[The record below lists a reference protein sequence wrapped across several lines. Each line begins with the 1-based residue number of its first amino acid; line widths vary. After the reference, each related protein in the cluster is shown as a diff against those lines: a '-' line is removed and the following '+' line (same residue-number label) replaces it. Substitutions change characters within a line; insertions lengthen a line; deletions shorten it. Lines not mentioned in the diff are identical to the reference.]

1 MGVYNWLSCLGSCAA
16 LWLAVLPSD
25 GSAASHL
32 SSAQVAVVAWQ
43 IAKLKYPQERSV
55 ASRWS
60 DAKKAAEFICRPL
73 AMRVLKR
80 GFKGADRV
88 FLGTDDP
95 STLHLLGNRRLTG
108 SGQVRIGYDWQTF
121 TFSCKL
127 DPRTGEAV
135 SFETTLASAARR
147 SRMSLRTSMGLRSFF
162 RPGTPAPAHKAP
174 PNRAGSPPA

>member
-1 MGVYNWLSCLGSCAA
+1 MGVYNWLSCQGSCAA

-25 GSAASHL
+25 GSAASQL
-32 SSAQVAVVAWQ
+32 SSAQVTVVAWQ

-95 STLHLLGNRRLTG
+95 STLHLLGSRRLTG

-121 TFSCKL
+121 TFSCTL
-127 DPRTGEAV
+127 DPRTGKAV
-135 SFETTLASAARR
+135 SFATTLHWQARAQPR
-147 SRMSLRTSMGLRSFF
+147 RVR
-162 RPGTPAPAHKAP
+162 
-174 PNRAGSPPA
+174 